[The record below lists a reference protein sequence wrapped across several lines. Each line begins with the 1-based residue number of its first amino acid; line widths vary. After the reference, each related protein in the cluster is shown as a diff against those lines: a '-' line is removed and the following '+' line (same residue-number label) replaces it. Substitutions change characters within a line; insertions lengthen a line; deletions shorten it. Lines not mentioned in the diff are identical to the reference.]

1 VRGVPSP
8 FIPIHVLGLAQRV
21 DVGPAIGKLTRM
33 CYNTPVMKYVIGLT
47 GNIGSGKSTVLR
59 MLEQLGAKAIDADAL
74 VHEVMGQGT
83 LVWQAIV
90 DTFGQEILTD
100 QGEIDRKKLGALVF
114 DDHEALKRLEN
125 IVHPAVDQRFREIVQ
140 DSEERVIAVEAIKI
154 TESEVY
160 AQLDTLWLVTC
171 PAEERLQRLVET
183 RHVNEED
190 VERRLR
196 SQMPPER
203 QAELADVVIDNG
215 GTLQQTWEQVRR
227 EWGKIW

>member
-1 VRGVPSP
+1 
-8 FIPIHVLGLAQRV
+8 
-21 DVGPAIGKLTRM
+21 
-33 CYNTPVMKYVIGLT
+33 MKYVIGLT

-74 VHEVMGQGT
+74 VHGVMRKGS

-140 DSEERVIAVEAIKI
+140 HSEEPVIAVEAIKI

-160 AQLDTLWLVTC
+160 AQLDALWLVTC
-171 PAEERLQRLVET
+171 PAEERLQRLLKT
-183 RHVNEED
+183 RD
-190 VERRLR
+190 VDEKDVKRRLR
-196 SQMPPER
+196 SQMPPEK
-203 QAELADVVIDNG
+203 QAELANVVIDNG

-227 EWGKIW
+227 EWDKIWEVEQWPEK